1 MPAAGLIT
9 LIGVAL
15 TVVALAY
22 FLIHVIL
29 LLRETSFHLG
39 TVVAGLR
46 AIAHQTEPVGQVV
59 AEINQDLTEVKQ
71 ALEVVLGTELTGDE
85 GSGGQAERQPADA

>member
-1 MPAAGLIT
+1 MPVAGLIT
-9 LIGVAL
+9 LIAIAL

-22 FLIHVIL
+22 FLVHVIL

-46 AIAHQTEPVGQVV
+46 AIAHQTAPVGEIV
-59 AEINQDLTEVKQ
+59 ADINQDLTEVKQ
-71 ALEVVLGTELTGDE
+71 ALEVVLGTELTGE
-85 GSGGQAERQPADA
+85 ATGGGYAEPEPADA

>member
-1 MPAAGLIT
+1 MPVAGLIT
-9 LIGVAL
+9 LVAVAL

-22 FLIHVIL
+22 FLIHIIL

-46 AIAHQTEPVGQVV
+46 AIAHQTGPVGPIV
-59 AEINQDLTEVKQ
+59 ADINQDLSEVKQ
-71 ALEVVLGTELTGDE
+71 ALEAVLGTELTGDVV
-85 GSGGQAERQPADA
+85 SGGHAEPEPADA